1 MRRRPH
7 HTQRT
12 IALTPPTPE
21 SFMNLQIPD
30 ARDVMLHEF
39 IDLNRDVIIARTRDR
54 VRRRP
59 WPSVAP
65 GEVEHGVPL
74 FLTQLAETLRL
85 ETTSAPFPDDA
96 IGAAAARHGAHLL
109 RSGFTVSQ
117 VVHDYGDICQTITA
131 LAVEQ
136 RAPITVEE
144 FHTLNRCLDT
154 AIAEA
159 VTEHARVTAE
169 ARSAEETERLGQ
181 AAHELRDN
189 LSTAILAFH
198 TLKRGTVAINGSTGA
213 LLGRSLMSLREI
225 IDRTLSE
232 VRLEAGQ
239 RRPTRLSVA
248 AFIDEI
254 AATGLLHSEYR
265 DIQFTLEPID
275 PALSIDADPQLLTS
289 AVMNLLHNAFKN
301 TPSGGRVVLR
311 ARAAHARLLIET
323 EDQCG
328 GIPAS
333 KADLFQAFGD
343 RRGSDR
349 SGLGLGLSIA
359 RKAVRAHGGEI
370 SIRNMPGKGC
380 VFIIEVPLA
389 AEEGVPQAVS

>member
-1 MRRRPH
+1 
-7 HTQRT
+7 
-12 IALTPPTPE
+12 
-21 SFMNLQIPD
+21 
-30 ARDVMLHEF
+30 MLHEF
-39 IDLNRDVIIARTRDR
+39 IELNRDAIIALTRDR
-54 VRRRP
+54 VRSRP

-85 ETTSAPFPDDA
+85 ETTSAPFPADA
-96 IGAAAARHGAHLL
+96 IGAAAAHHGRDLL

-136 RAPITVEE
+136 RAPISVEE
-144 FHTLNRCLDT
+144 FNTLNRCLDT

-159 VTEHARVTAE
+159 VTEHARVTAA
-169 ARSAEETERLGQ
+169 ARSAEETERLGH
-181 AAHELRDN
+181 AAHELRDSLN
-189 LSTAILAFH
+189 TAILAFH
-198 TLKRGTVAINGSTGA
+198 TLKRGAVAINGSTGA
-213 LLGRSLMSLREI
+213 VLSRSLMSLREV
-225 IDRTLSE
+225 IDCTLTE

-239 RRPTRLSVA
+239 RRPARLSVV
-248 AFIDEI
+248 AFIDDI

-265 DIQFTLEPID
+265 QIQLTVEPID

-301 TPSGGRVVLR
+301 TPSGGHVVLR
-311 ARAAHARLLIET
+311 ARAEEGQLLIET
-323 EDQCG
+323 EDECG
-328 GIPAS
+328 GIPQT
-333 KADLFQAFGD
+333 KGDLFQVFGD

-370 SIRNMPGKGC
+370 RIRNMPGKGC

-389 AEEGVPQAVS
+389 AEEPVSQAVS